1 MQRSRQF
8 RSGSRAANAVAMAT
22 GNAAPG
28 AATSGTAVLQ
38 PACQQQHW
46 PRHKQLCGE
55 LAAQLSWADFMQRLG
70 QRLQI
75 SRLMDLPDSPMRQL
89 MPDHVLAPFQ
99 YPCWPWLL
107 FGSFQLV
114 PSGMPNGGEN
124 PHIHTA
130 LSLAPVPGIPV
141 FMYSSLDEPPR
152 AALTNRP
159 ECPTLGRPVPASLS
173 ELVERP
179 AAVLRDSASLLGLI
193 FPKESPLL
201 GLAYFYVRS
210 GGIGDPHPAGVPDE
224 GAEVSDIVRG
234 GQLVHPLGW
243 PRYLCRALLN
253 AAVEQRAVGE
263 AVNAL
268 AAPVHTDIQR
278 NVVSARDG
286 GLEAP
291 PDVEGGRSTIHIAQV
306 HVDVV
311 KVAADKVHMRD

>member
-1 MQRSRQF
+1 ASAKEAEKLVDAAEPPVPQRQPCSQCGRHGDWQRCARCRNKRYCSR
-8 RSGSRAANAVAMAT
+8 
-22 GNAAPG
+22 
-28 AATSGTAVLQ
+28 
-38 PACQQQHW
+38 ACQQQHW

-114 PSGMPNGGEN
+114 PSGMPNGGRTLIFT
-124 PHIHTA
+124 PA

-141 FMYSSLDEPPR
+141 FMYSSLDEPPE
-152 AALTNRP
+152 LLSTNRP
-159 ECPTLGRPVPASLS
+159 GMSESLLALGRPVPASLS

-201 GLAYFYVRS
+201 GLAYFYV
-210 GGIGDPHPAGVPDE
+210 
-224 GAEVSDIVRG
+224 
-234 GQLVHPLGW
+234 
-243 PRYLCRALLN
+243 
-253 AAVEQRAVGE
+253 
-263 AVNAL
+263 
-268 AAPVHTDIQR
+268 
-278 NVVSARDG
+278 
-286 GLEAP
+286 
-291 PDVEGGRSTIHIAQV
+291 
-306 HVDVV
+306 
-311 KVAADKVHMRD
+311 